1 MNMIFRLTV
10 LATILFASACNRSGN
25 NPPPTSAAAAKP
37 AHTLTSDELVAA
49 YKANALGADQKYKNQ
64 YLEISGEIGKIGKGL
79 MGHPFVSLG
88 TASEDD
94 LFGVTCYLT
103 PAAANEAA
111 AMQPGAKVKVRG
123 TCMGQLG
130 GQALRLQ
137 DCEFVK

>member
-1 MNMIFRLTV
+1 MNTRIRQSVIFAV
-10 LATILFASACNRSGN
+10 LLVGACNRSGN
-25 NPPPTSAAAAKP
+25 NPAPTASTPAPKP
-37 AHTLTSDELVAA
+37 IVLTSDELVAA

-88 TASEDD
+88 TASEED

-111 AMQPGAKVKVRG
+111 NMKPGAKVKLRG
-123 TCMGQLG
+123 VCMGQLG
-130 GQALRLQ
+130 GQALRVQ